1 MGGRLL
7 PDSSGPCAQ
16 LMYQRVG
23 EGSGSRVTVYVR
35 RPDANTPA
43 AFKYER
49 QGDLGTFY
57 WVEGTTGYAIVGP
70 LPREQLL
77 ALAES
82 IYKQGQS

>member
-1 MGGRLL
+1 
-7 PDSSGPCAQ
+7 
-16 LMYQRVG
+16 VG